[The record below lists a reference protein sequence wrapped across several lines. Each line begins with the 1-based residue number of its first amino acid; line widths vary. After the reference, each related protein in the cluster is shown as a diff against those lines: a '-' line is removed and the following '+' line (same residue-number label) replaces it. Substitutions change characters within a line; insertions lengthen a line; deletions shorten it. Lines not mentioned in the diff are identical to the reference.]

1 MSLTHLNRIIREVYG
16 RATKYNHEKLKG
28 LLNTISAKMIMNQ
41 NTFFRKLSVLLLHFS
56 KLIRITYNKETKFC
70 NFRNAIPFTI
80 LLGVL
85 EVKSTTSFE
94 ATKTI
99 FACNCIASDS

>member
-1 MSLTHLNRIIREVYG
+1 MAFDVTTIIIEIYG
-16 RATKYNHEKLKG
+16 RATIYNHEKLKG

-80 LLGVL
+80 LLGDL
-85 EVKSTTSFE
+85 EVKSTPSFE

-99 FACNCIASDS
+99 FVCNCIASYF